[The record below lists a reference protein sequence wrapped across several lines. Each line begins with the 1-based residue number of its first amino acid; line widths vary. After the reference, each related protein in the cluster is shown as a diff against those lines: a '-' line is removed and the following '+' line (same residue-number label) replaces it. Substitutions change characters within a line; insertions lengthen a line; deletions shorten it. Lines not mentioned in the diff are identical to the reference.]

1 MSNLQSLT
9 PVQMLYNAFID
20 TLKSRTLNSFES
32 MQLFEAL
39 QQCLKL
45 EKEGHIHTQDYVQAL
60 ESDCRRLKE
69 LSTKQ
74 SDTIENCIKTI
85 EKLQALC
92 CELGEIGMRLTKKN
106 PDF

>member
-20 TLKSRTLNSFES
+20 TLKSRSINSFES
-32 MQLFEAL
+32 VQLFEAL

-45 EKEGHIHTQDYVQAL
+45 EREGYEHTKDYVKAL

-69 LSTKQ
+69 LTANQ
-74 SDTIENCIKTI
+74 SATIENLKRTI
-85 EKLQALC
+85 V
-92 CELGEIGMRLTKKN
+92 EIN
-106 PDF
+106 SICDDFINSRNF